1 MRIIFLGTPDFAA
14 FSLYKMI
21 EAGFNIVAVI
31 TSPDKPAGRGLKLK
45 PSPVKELALKANI
58 PVLQPTNLKSPDFLK
73 ELKSYNADIQCV
85 IAFRML
91 PQVVWEMPPLGT
103 FNLHA
108 SLLPNYRGAAP
119 INWAIINGEKET
131 GVTTFFL
138 KHEIDTGQII
148 FNQKVKI
155 EDSDNVGTL
164 HDKLMHVGADLVLK
178 TIRAIEANNYP
189 STEQVLTGNE
199 KHAPKIFR
207 DTCKIDWNNS
217 AEHIRNLI
225 RGLSPYPSAFCAW
238 NQQTLKIFRVEFA
251 SNFEG
256 KLSPGEIKSEAGR
269 LFVGTTDQPLEIFEL
284 QPESK
289 KRMNTK
295 EFLNGFNNSLGNF
308 MG

>member
-21 EAGFNIVAVI
+21 EADFNIVAVI
-31 TSPDKPAGRGLKLK
+31 TSPDKPSGRGLKLK
-45 PSPVKELALKANI
+45 ASPVKELALKANI
-58 PVLQPTNLKSPDFLK
+58 PVLQPTNLKSPEFLA

-119 INWAIINGEKET
+119 INWAVINGEKET

-155 EDSDNVGTL
+155 EDSDDAGTL
-164 HDKLMHVGADLVLK
+164 HDKLMQVGADLVIK
-178 TIRAIEANNYP
+178 TVRAIEANNYP
-189 STEQVLTGNE
+189 QIEQELKGDE

-207 DTCKIDWNNS
+207 DTCKIDWNQP
-217 AEHIRNLI
+217 AHKIRNLV
-225 RGLSPYPSAFCAW
+225 RGLSPYPTAFCIW
-238 NQQTLKIFRVEFA
+238 NQQNLKIYKVDILND
-251 SNFEG
+251 SSL
-256 KLSPGEIKSEAGR
+256 KLKPGEIKSESGR
-269 LFVGTTDQPLEIFEL
+269 LWVGTSDRVLEILEL

-295 EFLNGFNNSLGNF
+295 EFLNGFNNTLGNF